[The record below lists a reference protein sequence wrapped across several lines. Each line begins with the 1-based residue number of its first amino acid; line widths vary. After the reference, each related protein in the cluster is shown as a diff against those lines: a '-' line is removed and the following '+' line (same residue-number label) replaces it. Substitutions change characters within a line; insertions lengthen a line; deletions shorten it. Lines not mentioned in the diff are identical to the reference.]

1 MSDVKYLPPRSLVD
15 MAVLL
20 GEPAIRDAG
29 LLESAALRP
38 QSTVFGEDAYPDLL
52 TKAAA
57 LLHSIVC
64 NHPLVDGNKR
74 LGWLAVKTFLI
85 LNGCAATYTG
95 SDAPFDLV
103 MAVAAGELSEVKE
116 IGARLSELFTLDDVG

>member
-1 MSDVKYLPPRSLVD
+1 M
-15 MAVLL
+15 L

-38 QSTVFGEDAYPDLL
+38 QSTVFGEDAYTDLS

-57 LLHSIVC
+57 LHHSIVC

-74 LGWLAVKTFLI
+74 LGWLAAKTFLV
-85 LNGCAATYTG
+85 LNGCTPAYSG

-103 MAVAAGELSEVKE
+103 MAVAAGTLSEVE
-116 IGARLSELFTLDDVG
+116 QLGASLRELFTFPEGV

>member
-1 MSDVKYLPPRSLVD
+1 VNDVKYLPPQSLFD

-38 QSTVFGEDAYPDLL
+38 QSSVFGEEAYPELL

-57 LLHSIVC
+57 LLHSIVR

-74 LGWLAVKTFLI
+74 LGWVAVKTFLI
-85 LNGCAATYTG
+85 LNGCTATSAR
-95 SDAPFDLV
+95 SDAPFELV
-103 MAVAAGELSEVKE
+103 MAVATGELSEVKE
-116 IGARLSELFTLDDVG
+116 IGARLGDLFTLDGVE